1 MVGMQDFLR
10 YENTMPRRSSAQARS
25 TQGREGWLKVLASAG
40 LGSVIAGAFAVV
52 HDWSGRD
59 QQRCALATQF
69 LGDETPSPALSVPNH
84 QRLAAE
90 AHSRL
95 LRCLGDS

>member
-1 MVGMQDFLR
+1 V
-10 YENTMPRRSSAQARS
+10 
-25 TQGREGWLKVLASAG
+25 VASAS
-40 LGSVIAGAFAVV
+40 LGSIIAGAFALL
-52 HDWSGRD
+52 HDWSSRD

-69 LGDETPSPALSVPNH
+69 LGDETPSPALSVSNR

-95 LRCLGDS
+95 LRCLGDGLMAEFGILLIFLGVTGLTYSVLSLRHSNPHSS

>member
-1 MVGMQDFLR
+1 MIGIWHFLR
-10 YENTMPRRSSAQARS
+10 YEKAMPKPS
-25 TQGREGWLKVLASAG
+25 TPKAASPPGREGWLKMVASAS
-40 LGSVIAGAFAVV
+40 LGSVIAGAFTVL
-52 HDWSGRD
+52 HDWSSRD

-69 LGDETPSPALSVPNH
+69 LGDETPSPALSVSNR

>member
-1 MVGMQDFLR
+1 MGKLPA
-10 YENTMPRRSSAQARS
+10 THAASPPAI
-25 TQGREGWLKVLASAG
+25 EGWPKLLVSACLGGFIAG
-40 LGSVIAGAFAVV
+40 LFGLA

-59 QQRCALATQF
+59 QQRCALAMQF
-69 LGDETPSPALSVPNH
+69 LGDETPSPALSVPDR

-95 LRCLGDS
+95 LRCLGDD

>member
-1 MVGMQDFLR
+1 MVGIQFFIR
-10 YENTMPRRSSAQARS
+10 YGKEMARPATAQARS
-25 TQGREGWLKVLASAG
+25 SGREGWLKVLASAS
-40 LGSVIAGAFAVV
+40 LGSVIAGAFAVL
-52 HDWSGRD
+52 HDWSSRD

-69 LGDETPSPALSVPNH
+69 LGDETPSPALNPSNR

-90 AHSRL
+90 AHARL

>member
-1 MVGMQDFLR
+1 MV
-10 YENTMPRRSSAQARS
+10 
-25 TQGREGWLKVLASAG
+25 VASAS
-40 LGSVIAGAFAVV
+40 LGSIIAGAFTVL
-52 HDWSGRD
+52 HDWSSRD
-59 QQRCALATQF
+59 QQRCAWATQF
-69 LGDETPSPALSVPNH
+69 LGDETPSPALSVSNR